1 MKLIFFYILGIILT
15 VIGLFFIVIN
25 LNLFVLGYSFAYF
38 VYFIISNLFC
48 NIFFINNITFNFLD
62 KYYPF
67 YEWLLDDEL
76 VTKKC
81 YVYKVSSN
89 ILNDLIE
96 YNIILDKSFLK
107 DVPLVFCDD
116 YTAVGVQFNSN
127 GESIYKSSLLLTDEE
142 KILNYT
148 KFMKKGNINYK
159 KKGKQIKDEKLRNE
173 ENIKNKILY
182 EVDKL
187 IKNNDMEKFKFIYY
201 EWFNKDEKNI
211 ECMKKNITKKL
222 NGPISESEKK
232 VYDLIKLCYK
242 TV

>member
-1 MKLIFFYILGIILT
+1 MI
-15 VIGLFFIVIN
+15 
-25 LNLFVLGYSFAYF
+25 
-38 VYFIISNLFC
+38 
-48 NIFFINNITFNFLD
+48 INNITFNFLD

-67 YEWLLDDEL
+67 YEWLTEDEL
-76 VTKKC
+76 ITKKC

-89 ILNDLIE
+89 VLSDLIE

-107 DVPLVFCDD
+107 DIPLVFCDD
-116 YTAVGVQFNSN
+116 YTAIGVQFNSN
-127 GESIYKSSLLLTDEE
+127 GESTYKSSLLLTDEE

-159 KKGKQIKDEKLRNE
+159 KKDIQINREVLRNE
-173 ENIKNKILY
+173 ENIKNKLMY

-187 IKNNDMEKFKFIYY
+187 IKNNDIEKFKFIYY

-211 ECMKKNITKKL
+211 ESMKKNITKKL
-222 NGPISESEKK
+222 NGPISDSEKK